1 MAALSASHSG
11 GSPDGAVGVSGGGVG
26 FVVVGIVGSG
36 VTVSVGVGGGVGS
49 AVGDGVIVP
58 TGDAGIVGDG
68 VDIGVPPADSA
79 DSSDPSSHDNPAT
92 IMMPRITTMANWWIF
107 TVSLLNYG

>member
-1 MAALSASHSG
+1 MAALSVSHAR
-11 GSPDGAVGVSGGGVG
+11 GSPDGAVGVPGGGVG
-26 FVVVGIVGSG
+26 FVGDGVVGGSG
-36 VTVSVGVGGGVGS
+36 VTVSVGDGIGGS
-49 AVGDGVIVP
+49 GDGVIVP